1 MPDHPKPNVFA
12 PEFLEQ
18 AFEREPPPLTGPEAT
33 WAGPWK
39 VEPQDGSFFV
49 VRESGGE
56 PVVVT
61 ERRETALLLAA
72 VLPVVGRDPL
82 YWIERGETEG
92 EATLK
97 AARGRAAGSGTST
110 GISPSP

>member
-39 VEPQDGSFFV
+39 VEPQCGSLYV

-61 ERRETALLLAA
+61 EHRETALCVFRRQPTTHSDFLRPAFRQCRPPPSA
-72 VLPVVGRDPL
+72 PAIVWRCSGESRLPFG
-82 YWIERGETEG
+82 
-92 EATLK
+92 A
-97 AARGRAAGSGTST
+97 
-110 GISPSP
+110 